1 MRRREFVMALAT
13 MLGNRAAFGQNA
25 KSKRLIGV
33 LMGAT
38 NDAEAA
44 VRGSVFEDALRK
56 LGWRT
61 GENVSI
67 EYRFAAGD
75 PNLVRSH
82 SAELVAMKPD
92 VILGDGTS
100 ATVGLREATR
110 TIPVIFVQVTDPV
123 GTGLVSSLAN
133 PGGNVTGFSNYE
145 FSMGR
150 KWLDIVRQ
158 ISPGVKRV
166 GVLYNPQVGP
176 FGKLYAQA
184 VSEAGV
190 TANIGIEVAQV
201 ADTNGMESFVD
212 SLSPDHE
219 ALIVLPDIFTV
230 THQKAIITKVAQRRL
245 LTIYPF
251 PYFVNAG
258 GIVAYGVDQRDLF
271 RRSAS
276 YVDKVLRGE
285 SPSAL
290 PVQRPVTFRLA
301 VNLKVASTQGISV
314 PATLVAVADDIIE

>member
-1 MRRREFVMALAT
+1 MTLAT
-13 MLGNRAAFGQNA
+13 MFGNRAAFGQNA

-100 ATVGLREATR
+100 ATVSLREATR

-123 GTGLVSSLAN
+123 GTGLVSSLAR
-133 PGGNVTGFSNYE
+133 PGGNVTGIQH
-145 FSMGR
+145 G
-150 KWLDIVRQ
+150 W
-158 ISPGVKRV
+158 
-166 GVLYNPQVGP
+166 
-176 FGKLYAQA
+176 
-184 VSEAGV
+184 
-190 TANIGIEVAQV
+190 EVARHHS
-201 ADTNGMESFVD
+201 ADKPGRETGRR
-212 SLSPDHE
+212 
-219 ALIVLPDIFTV
+219 AL
-230 THQKAIITKVAQRRL
+230 Q
-245 LTIYPF
+245 
-251 PYFVNAG
+251 
-258 GIVAYGVDQRDLF
+258 
-271 RRSAS
+271 SAS
-276 YVDKVLRGE
+276 
-285 SPSAL
+285 
-290 PVQRPVTFRLA
+290 RPIWKA
-301 VNLKVASTQGISV
+301 VRASCQ
-314 PATLVAVADDIIE
+314 

>member
-1 MRRREFVMALAT
+1 MRRRAFIMALAT
-13 MLGNRAAFGQNA
+13 TLGTRAAFGQNA
-25 KSKRLIGV
+25 TSKRLIGV

-44 VRGSVFEDALRK
+44 ARGSVFEDALRK

-123 GTGLVSSLAN
+123 GTGLVSSLAT

-145 FSMGR
+145 FSMGG
-150 KWLDIVRQ
+150 KWLDILRQ

-184 VSEAGV
+184 ISEASMA
-190 TANIGIEVAQV
+190 TNIKIEVAQV
-201 ADTNGMESFVD
+201 ADTNGMELFVD
-212 SLSPDHE
+212 SLSPDYE
-219 ALIVLPDIFTV
+219 ALVLLPDIFTV
-230 THQKAIITKVAQRRL
+230 THQKAIIAKVAQRRL

-258 GIVAYGVDQRDLF
+258 GVVAYGVDQRDLF
-271 RRSAS
+271 RRSAA
-276 YVDKVLRGE
+276 YVDKVLKGE

-301 VNLKVASTQGISV
+301 VNRKVAIAQGISL
-314 PATLVAVADDIIE
+314 PATLLALADDIIE